1 MRRGQSG
8 VALITVLL
16 VVAVVTIVCAGLI
29 IRQQLAIRSSAN
41 QLHVRQAW
49 HYALGGERLAEAVLR
64 RDLRQGGEN
73 TREPVDHLGEA
84 WARPM
89 TPFKLDDGGEL
100 RVRIEDPSGRFN
112 LNGLVRKRKV
122 KPDSVKQFRRLLAT
136 LGMKEE
142 IVQGLPDRLAD
153 WLDADQNPQGEQGAE
168 DNQYL
173 LEAPAYRAANRS
185 FKDVSELRLLKLS
198 EADYRR
204 LLPFVSALPED
215 APLNVNTA
223 SVPVLAA
230 MFEIDPGQA
239 ENIVAARGREGF
251 QEKTEFSKHL
261 NELGS
266 KASNVNFAVG
276 TRYFQVI
283 SEVSLGDR
291 RQVLVSTLQR
301 GKDGKI
307 RVMARDMGQGGLPIR
322 RRAATIGRRT
332 SDEWSECAVP
342 AARQHGGG
350 RWGTGGMV
358 GAGWRVPARAVRPGA
373 GGNPCALAAVPAGG
387 GGDRLRGEPAYAEGA
402 LVAPVAAVRGGG
414 TTGRRCRA
422 DAPCPW
428 SGAGR
433 RPPPGIR
440 RAAHLARRLA
450 GAGRGRGQGAGFA
463 ACRCRLPAGR
473 GQLPVLAGRALV
485 ARRQRRRTLACGSE
499 DWPVLR
505 DSCPPP
511 QRAFAAQEVAPRR
524 VEVQAL
530 AGNPHV
536 WLSEQPLG
544 TDLAQAEF
552 AARQQSSQWRRW
564 RPLLG
569 LVGLWL
575 VLQWGFTLVQAW
587 QLQREGDRYA
597 AQSAELY
604 RQLFPEDRK
613 LINLRA
619 QFDQHLADSAS
630 SGGEGQLLGLL
641 GQAATVIGGEPTVSV
656 EQLDFSAARGDV
668 ALQVR
673 APGFDVLE
681 RLRSRLSESG
691 LAVQLGSAS
700 RDGSTV
706 SARLVIGG

>member
-1 MRRGQSG
+1 MSG
-8 VALITVLL
+8 
-16 VVAVVTIVCAGLI
+16 
-29 IRQQLAIRSSAN
+29 
-41 QLHVRQAW
+41 
-49 HYALGGERLAEAVLR
+49 
-64 RDLRQGGEN
+64 
-73 TREPVDHLGEA
+73 
-84 WARPM
+84 
-89 TPFKLDDGGEL
+89 
-100 RVRIEDPSGRFN
+100 
-112 LNGLVRKRKV
+112 
-122 KPDSVKQFRRLLAT
+122 
-136 LGMKEE
+136 
-142 IVQGLPDRLAD
+142 
-153 WLDADQNPQGEQGAE
+153 
-168 DNQYL
+168 
-173 LEAPAYRAANRS
+173 
-185 FKDVSELRLLKLS
+185 
-198 EADYRR
+198 
-204 LLPFVSALPED
+204 VSAL
-215 APLNVNTA
+215 
-223 SVPVLAA
+223 
-230 MFEIDPGQA
+230 
-239 ENIVAARGREGF
+239 
-251 QEKTEFSKHL
+251 
-261 NELGS
+261 
-266 KASNVNFAVG
+266 
-276 TRYFQVI
+276 
-283 SEVSLGDR
+283 
-291 RQVLVSTLQR
+291 
-301 GKDGKI
+301 
-307 RVMARDMGQGGLPIR
+307 
-322 RRAATIGRRT
+322 
-332 SDEWSECAVP
+332 P
-342 AARQHGGG
+342 AARQHGGADG
-350 RWGTGGMV
+350 ELAVWWVQDGECR
-358 GAGWRVPARAVRPGA
+358 RAPFA
-373 GGNPCALAAVPAGG
+373 QALAEIRAPWRLYLPVEAVTACAVNLPTQKA
-387 GGDRLRGEPAYAEGA
+387 RWLRQSLPF
-402 LVAPVAAVRGGG
+402 AVEEQL
-414 TTGRRCRA
+414 A
-422 DAPCPW
+422 DDVEQM
-428 SGAGR
+428 
-433 RPPPGIR
+433 
-440 RAAHLARRLA
+440 HLALGPALADGRHRVFAVQRTWLAASA

-485 ARRQRRRTLACGSE
+485 ARRQRRRTPACGSE

-511 QRAFAAQEVAPRR
+511 QRAFAAQEVAPPEG

>member
-1 MRRGQSG
+1 MSG
-8 VALITVLL
+8 
-16 VVAVVTIVCAGLI
+16 
-29 IRQQLAIRSSAN
+29 
-41 QLHVRQAW
+41 
-49 HYALGGERLAEAVLR
+49 
-64 RDLRQGGEN
+64 
-73 TREPVDHLGEA
+73 
-84 WARPM
+84 
-89 TPFKLDDGGEL
+89 
-100 RVRIEDPSGRFN
+100 
-112 LNGLVRKRKV
+112 
-122 KPDSVKQFRRLLAT
+122 
-136 LGMKEE
+136 
-142 IVQGLPDRLAD
+142 
-153 WLDADQNPQGEQGAE
+153 
-168 DNQYL
+168 
-173 LEAPAYRAANRS
+173 
-185 FKDVSELRLLKLS
+185 
-198 EADYRR
+198 
-204 LLPFVSALPED
+204 VSALFLPPASTAGADGELAVWWVQD
-215 APLNVNTA
+215 GECRRAPFAQALAEIRAPWRLYLPVEAVTACAVNLPTQKA
-223 SVPVLAA
+223 RWLRQSLPFAVEEQLADDVEQMHLALGPALADGRHRVFAVQRTWLAA
-230 MFEIDPGQA
+230 W
-239 ENIVAARGREGF
+239 
-251 QEKTEFSKHL
+251 L
-261 NELGS
+261 
-266 KASNVNFAVG
+266 
-276 TRYFQVI
+276 
-283 SEVSLGDR
+283 
-291 RQVLVSTLQR
+291 
-301 GKDGKI
+301 
-307 RVMARDMGQGGLPIR
+307 
-322 RRAATIGRRT
+322 
-332 SDEWSECAVP
+332 
-342 AARQHGGG
+342 
-350 RWGTGGMV
+350 
-358 GAGWRVPARAVRPGA
+358 
-373 GGNPCALAAVPAGG
+373 AL
-387 GGDRLRGEPAYAEGA
+387 AEGA
-402 LVAPVAAVRGGG
+402 GKAPASLHVDADCLPGEGSCLFWLEERWLLGGSGAVR
-414 TTGRRCRA
+414 
-422 DAPCPW
+422 
-428 SGAGR
+428 
-433 RPPPGIR
+433 
-440 RAAHLARRLA
+440 
-450 GAGRGRGQGAGFA
+450 
-463 ACRCRLPAGR
+463 
-473 GQLPVLAGRALV
+473 
-485 ARRQRRRTLACGSE
+485 LACGSE

-511 QRAFAAQEVAPRR
+511 QRAFAAQEVAPLEG

-530 AGNPHV
+530 AGNPHI

>member
-1 MRRGQSG
+1 
-8 VALITVLL
+8 
-16 VVAVVTIVCAGLI
+16 
-29 IRQQLAIRSSAN
+29 
-41 QLHVRQAW
+41 
-49 HYALGGERLAEAVLR
+49 
-64 RDLRQGGEN
+64 
-73 TREPVDHLGEA
+73 
-84 WARPM
+84 
-89 TPFKLDDGGEL
+89 
-100 RVRIEDPSGRFN
+100 
-112 LNGLVRKRKV
+112 
-122 KPDSVKQFRRLLAT
+122 
-136 LGMKEE
+136 
-142 IVQGLPDRLAD
+142 
-153 WLDADQNPQGEQGAE
+153 
-168 DNQYL
+168 
-173 LEAPAYRAANRS
+173 
-185 FKDVSELRLLKLS
+185 
-198 EADYRR
+198 
-204 LLPFVSALPED
+204 
-215 APLNVNTA
+215 
-223 SVPVLAA
+223 
-230 MFEIDPGQA
+230 
-239 ENIVAARGREGF
+239 
-251 QEKTEFSKHL
+251 
-261 NELGS
+261 
-266 KASNVNFAVG
+266 
-276 TRYFQVI
+276 
-283 SEVSLGDR
+283 
-291 RQVLVSTLQR
+291 
-301 GKDGKI
+301 
-307 RVMARDMGQGGLPIR
+307 
-322 RRAATIGRRT
+322 
-332 SDEWSECAVP
+332 
-342 AARQHGGG
+342 
-350 RWGTGGMV
+350 
-358 GAGWRVPARAVRPGA
+358 
-373 GGNPCALAAVPAGG
+373 
-387 GGDRLRGEPAYAEGA
+387 
-402 LVAPVAAVRGGG
+402 
-414 TTGRRCRA
+414 
-422 DAPCPW
+422 
-428 SGAGR
+428 
-433 RPPPGIR
+433 
-440 RAAHLARRLA
+440 
-450 GAGRGRGQGAGFA
+450 
-463 ACRCRLPAGR
+463 
-473 GQLPVLAGRALV
+473 
-485 ARRQRRRTLACGSE
+485 
-499 DWPVLR
+499 LR

-511 QRAFAAQEVAPRR
+511 QRAFAAQEVAPLEG